1 MTIEIEDNIRL
12 ELIAPMHA
20 QGLFEAT
27 DNNRDHLSA
36 FLPWVKHMQSVTNF
50 SDYISHCESLYNQKK
65 EVSFVII
72 YEEVVVGRIGLHN
85 IDMQHKNAS
94 LGYWLTKDA
103 EGKGII
109 SKGCKSL
116 INYAFDQIGVHRIE
130 IKAAADNIRS
140 RAIAEKLQFK
150 KEGILREAEWVNKKF
165 IDMALYSLLD
175 EEWISNK

>member
-1 MTIEIEDNIRL
+1 
-12 ELIAPMHA
+12 
-20 QGLFEAT
+20 
-27 DNNRDHLSA
+27 
-36 FLPWVKHMQSVTNF
+36 MQSVANF
-50 SDYISHCESLYNQKK
+50 ENYICRCESLYNQKK
-65 EVSFVII
+65 EISFVTV
-72 YEEVVVGRIGLHN
+72 YEEIVVGRIGLHN
-85 IDMQHKNAS
+85 MDMQHKNAS

-116 INYAFDQIGVHRIE
+116 INYAFDQIGLHRIE
-130 IKAAADNIRS
+130 IKAAADNMKS

-175 EEWISNK
+175 EEWISNKLSLRLLYELTPIVSE